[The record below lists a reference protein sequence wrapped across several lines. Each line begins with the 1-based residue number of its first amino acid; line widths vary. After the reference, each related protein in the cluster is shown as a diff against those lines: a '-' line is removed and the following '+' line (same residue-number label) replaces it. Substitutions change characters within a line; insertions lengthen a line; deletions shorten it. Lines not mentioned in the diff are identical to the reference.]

1 MEEAYPTTPSFR
13 LDGKR
18 ALVTG
23 AGRGI
28 GRAAAVALAEAGAHV
43 VIAARTPAELEKLKG
58 QIEEEGGSAECL
70 TLDMADIEAV
80 GEAFRT
86 LGAVDVLVNN
96 AGTNRPAALLDV
108 TVKDYDEVTD
118 LNVRGLFFA
127 SQHMVKEMLDTGV
140 QGSIINISST
150 MGVVGGPNRAVYCA
164 TKHAVEGMTKAMAME
179 LAPKGIRVNA
189 IGPTFIETP
198 MARPFLENKE
208 FAERV
213 RNSIPMGRIGQVSE
227 VMGAVVFLAS
237 DAASLITGASLMVD
251 GGWTA
256 Q

>member
-1 MEEAYPTTPSFR
+1 MEEAYPHTPSFR

-28 GRAAAVALAEAGAHV
+28 GRASAVALAEAGAHV
-43 VIAARTPAELEKLKG
+43 VLTARTSAEIEKLQG
-58 QIEEEGGSAECL
+58 QIVAEGGSAQCL
-70 TLDMADIEAV
+70 PLDMADIEAV
-80 GEAFRT
+80 GEAFHT

-96 AGTNRPAALLDV
+96 AGTNRPAPLLDV

-127 SQHMVKEMLDTGV
+127 SQHMVREMLAVGV
-140 QGSIINISST
+140 KGSIINISST

-179 LAPKGIRVNA
+179 LAPNGIRVNA
-189 IGPTFIETP
+189 VAPTFIETP
-198 MARPFLENKE
+198 MARPFLANKE

-213 RNSIPMGRIGQVSE
+213 RNSIPLGRIGQVSE

-237 DAASLITGASLMVD
+237 DAASLITGTSLMVD